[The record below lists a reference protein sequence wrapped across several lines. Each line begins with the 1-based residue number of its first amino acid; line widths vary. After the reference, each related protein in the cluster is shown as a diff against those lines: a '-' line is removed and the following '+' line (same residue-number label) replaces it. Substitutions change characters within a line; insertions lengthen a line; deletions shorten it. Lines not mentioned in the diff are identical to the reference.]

1 MPILQWVNDGDARR
15 EAKNVP
21 FHLLERIKTYGT
33 PNESG
38 ESENLL
44 VHGDNLIALRALLPF
59 YRGKVKCI
67 YIDPPYNT
75 GSAFEH
81 YDDNLEHSKWL
92 SLIYPRL
99 QLLREFLSEDGSIW
113 VSIDDRECHYLK
125 VIMDEI
131 FGRDKFLA
139 DIAWQRTYSMRND
152 SDGIPTEAENL
163 LVYKKSE
170 AWRPGRLPRT
180 EEMNSKYTNPDND
193 PLGNWQNTS
202 AFAPNAATHQGMV
215 YAIQH
220 PFSGKMIY
228 PTASAC
234 WRYQQEQ
241 MLEYMNGWCPYKL
254 EDLHDEA
261 ERAKVCGINAAEV
274 RKEVKAIVLAE
285 PFEIAT
291 HKAQTILEKGP
302 WPRFFFTKNGKGGIR
317 RKTYLSSVPGKIAS
331 NLWPFSETGH
341 TDEAKKEILALFGP
355 KVFDTPKPE
364 RLIARIL
371 TVATTPGDLV
381 LDSFLGSGTT
391 AAVAHK
397 MGRRWIGIE
406 MGDHAKT
413 HCIPRLEKVIAGEQG
428 GISESIHWQGGGS
441 FTFCELG
448 EPVFDTWGNIN
459 PKVTFETL
467 SAYLWQKETRTTTVP
482 QKAPFLGAAN
492 GVGIYL
498 LYNGILGDKAPAS
511 GNVLTRKLMKSLLA
525 DYPYEGPKIIYA
537 DAVVSITPRE
547 LEAAQITFKQIPY
560 DIRG

>member
-33 PNESG
+33 PNESE
-38 ESENLL
+38 ESDNLL

-131 FGRDKFLA
+131 FGRATFIGDVS
-139 DIAWQRTYSMRND
+139 WQRTYATRND
-152 SDGIPTEAENL
+152 SKGLCVEVEHILA
-163 LVYKKSE
+163 YGS
-170 AWRPGRLPRT
+170 RPNWTPNRLPRT
-180 EEMNSKYTNPDND
+180 TEMDSKYKNPDND
-193 PLGNWQNTS
+193 VTAWTS
-202 AFAPNAATHQGMV
+202 SDAFASEAATHQGMV

-220 PFSGKMIY
+220 PFTGKMIY
-228 PTASAC
+228 PSATAH
-234 WRYQQEQ
+234 WRYQQDV
-241 MLEYMNGWCPYKL
+241 MLETMNGWCPYKL
-254 EDLHDEA
+254 EDIHDAE
-261 ERAKVCGINAAEV
+261 ERARVCGIPADKV
-274 RKEVKAIVLAE
+274 RSDVKAIVLVDDLETARTK
-285 PFEIAT
+285 AT
-291 HKAQTILEKGP
+291 EVLKKGP
-302 WPRFFFTKNGKGGIR
+302 WPRFYFTKNGQGGIR
-317 RKTYLSSVPGKIAS
+317 RKTYLTNVDGRLPT
-331 NLWPFSETGH
+331 NFWPYEEVGH
-341 TDEAKKEILALFGP
+341 TDEAKKEIRKLFDHEI
-355 KVFDTPKPE
+355 FATPKPE
-364 RLIARIL
+364 RLIERVL
-371 TVATTPGDLV
+371 TITSQADDLV

-537 DAVVSITPRE
+537 DAVIGITPRE

-560 DIRG
+560 DVRG

>member
-44 VHGDNLIALRALLPF
+44 VHGDNLIALRGLLPF

-92 SLIYPRL
+92 SIMFSRL
-99 QLLREFLSEDGSIW
+99 QILREFLVNEGSLW
-113 VSIDDRECHYLK
+113 VSIDNQESHYLK
-125 VIMDEI
+125 IILDEI
-131 FGRDKFLA
+131 YGRHNFVTE
-139 DIAWQRTYSMRND
+139 IAWQQRTTRENRKTFSENHESIFVYAKDKD
-152 SDGIPTEAENL
+152 SFAKTRNL
-163 LVYKKSE
+163 LPLTDDIKARY
-170 AWRPGRLPRT
+170 
-180 EEMNSKYTNPDND
+180 NNPDND
-193 PLGNWQNTS
+193 PRGAWQSVSVT
-202 AFAPNAATHQGMV
+202 AQAGHATPSQF
-215 YAIQH
+215 YKITT
-220 PFSGKMIY
+220 PSGRVLS
-228 PTASAC
+228 PPAGRC
-234 WRYQQEQ
+234 WTYTE
-241 MLEYMNGWCPYKL
+241 
-254 EDLHDEA
+254 
-261 ERAKVCGINAAEV
+261 
-274 RKEVKAIVLAE
+274 
-285 PFEIAT
+285 
-291 HKAQTILEKGP
+291 
-302 WPRFFFTKNGKGGIR
+302 PRFLELVKDNRIWFGKEGNNSPRIKKFLSEITTTQGGV
-317 RKTYLSSVPGKIAS
+317 TPDTLWLSDQVG
-331 NLWPFSETGH
+331 NNDL
-341 TDEAKKEILALFGP
+341 AKKHSLALFGNTP
-355 KVFDTPKPE
+355 FDNPKPE
-364 RLIARIL
+364 SLIKQIL
-371 TVATTPGDLV
+371 TIATNPDDLV

-406 MGDHAKT
+406 MGEHAKT

-428 GISESIHWQGGGS
+428 GISESVHWQGGGS
-441 FTFCELG
+441 FTFCELAD
-448 EPVFDTWGNIN
+448 PVFDTWGNIN
-459 PKVTFETL
+459 PKVTFDTL

-537 DAVVSITPRE
+537 DAVVGITPRE

-560 DIRG
+560 DVRG